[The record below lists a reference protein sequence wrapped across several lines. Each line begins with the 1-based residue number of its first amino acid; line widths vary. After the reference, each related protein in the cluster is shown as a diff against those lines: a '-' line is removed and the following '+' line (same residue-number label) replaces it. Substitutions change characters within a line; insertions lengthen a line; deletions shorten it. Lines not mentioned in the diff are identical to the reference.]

1 MELKIGVLLPRSDM
15 FPTLAVDF
23 LNGIKLPF
31 KLSDTQNNNPK
42 FIIES
47 IGNATDSNLLQRI
60 EQMMLQDDVD
70 VIITFCSYFMLDN
83 LVTIANSFKKPIIH
97 VSLGARVLKPIH
109 HSPYVLYE
117 SLNLCHT
124 SYLSGK
130 YAVEKFGKKV
140 AMLSSFYDGGYHMAE
155 ALFNGIVDHGGEI
168 VYNYVSPLDYKT
180 ETFQTLIEGIEN
192 SKPDVL
198 VSLFSY
204 KEGNKVIQKLTA
216 SGLDVIPNIAVPLMT
231 DESIEIGDS
240 IAKNFYSIASWAFED
255 DNQTMK
261 NFYSNYSKQYEEKPT
276 IISVLGEEIG
286 SVLLHTLQKEGK
298 IPNKIGD
305 YLQPQKI
312 TSTRGNLHFTEYN
325 ESLPEVFKVRI
336 LEKQNDLFQN
346 TVIEVLHSSLS
357 GVINKKME
365 NLPNT
370 GWKNPYICT

>member
-15 FPTLAVDF
+15 FPTLAIDF

-31 KLSDTQNNNPK
+31 KLLDEQNYNPK

-60 EQMMLQDDVD
+60 EQMMLQEEVD
-70 VIITFCSYFMLDN
+70 IIISFCSYFMLDN

-97 VSLGARVLKPIH
+97 VSLGARVLKPTH
-109 HSPYVLYE
+109 CSPYVLHE

-140 AMLSSFYDGGYHMAE
+140 AMLSSFYDGGYHMSE
-155 ALFNGIVDHGGEI
+155 ALYNGIFDHGGEI

-204 KEGNKVIQKLTA
+204 KEANKVIEKLTE
-216 SGLDVIPNIAVPLMT
+216 SGLDAIPNIAVPLMT
-231 DESIEIGDS
+231 DESIEIS
-240 IAKNFYSIASWAFED
+240 NSLPKNIYSIASED
-255 DNQTMK
+255 ETESMK
-261 NFYSNYSKQYEEKPT
+261 NFCSNYIKQYEEKPT
-276 IISVLGEEIG
+276 IISLLGEEIG
-286 SVLLHTLQKEGK
+286 NILLNTVQNEGK

-305 YLQPQKI
+305 YLQPKI
-312 TSTRGNLHFTEYN
+312 VTSTRGNLRFTECN
-325 ESLPEVFKVRI
+325 ESIPDSFKVRI
-336 LEKQNDLFQN
+336 LEKQNGFFQN
-346 TVIEVLHSSLS
+346 TVIEALDSSTS
-357 GVINKKME
+357 EIINKKME

>member
-31 KLSDTQNNNPK
+31 KLSNTQNYNPK

-47 IGNATDSNLLQRI
+47 IGNATDPNLLQKI
-60 EQMMLQDDVD
+60 EQMMLQEEVD
-70 VIITFCSYFMLDN
+70 VILSFCSYFMLDN

-109 HSPYVLYE
+109 SSPYVVHE

-155 ALFNGIVDHGGEI
+155 ALYRGIVDHGGEI
-168 VYNYVSPLDYKT
+168 VYNYVSPLDYKN

-204 KEGNKVIQKLTA
+204 KEANIVIEKLTE
-216 SGLDVIPNIAVPLMT
+216 SGLDVIPNVAVPIMT
-231 DESIEIGDS
+231 DESLEIGNS
-240 IAKNFYSIASWAFED
+240 IPKNVYSVASWAFED
-255 DNQTMK
+255 NTPTMK
-261 NFYSNYSKQYEEKPT
+261 NFCSNYIKQYDEKPT
-276 IISVLGEEIG
+276 IISLLGEEIG
-286 SVLLHTLQKEGK
+286 SMLLNTVQNEGK

-305 YLQPQKI
+305 YLQNKTF
-312 TSTRGNLHFTEYN
+312 TSTRGNLRFTEFS
-325 ESLPEVFKVRI
+325 ESMPEVFKVRI
-336 LEKQNDLFQN
+336 LEKNNELFQN
-346 TVIEVLHSSLS
+346 TVIENLDSSLS
-357 GVINKKME
+357 EVINKKME